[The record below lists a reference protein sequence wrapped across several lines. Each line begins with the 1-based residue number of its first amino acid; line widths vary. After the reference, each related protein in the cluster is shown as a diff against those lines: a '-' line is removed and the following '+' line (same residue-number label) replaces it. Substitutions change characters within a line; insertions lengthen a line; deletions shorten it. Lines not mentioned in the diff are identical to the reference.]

1 MCGLFPTH
9 HGQVLTFIQW
19 PWHERREFKA
29 DLRAN
34 YLATLSTF
42 PPLAERFA
50 AAQISSRLFG
60 MVSLPN
66 FFRRPFGEG
75 WALVGDAGHHK
86 DPLVARG
93 ISGAWRDA
101 ELLCDVQSG
110 CNSDDGLQEAL
121 LSYARLRERGKAHR

>member
-1 MCGLFPTH
+1 M
-9 HGQVLTFIQW
+9 
-19 PWHERREFKA
+19 
-29 DLRAN
+29 
-34 YLATLSTF
+34 
-42 PPLAERFA
+42 
-50 AAQISSRLFG
+50 
-60 MVSLPN
+60 
-66 FFRRPFGEG
+66 
-75 WALVGDAGHHK
+75 GDAGHHK